1 MDQTAID
8 HLDIDLLRA
17 LPDEGPVTML
27 NVMRFRERSGF
38 HQTTA
43 TRDSPCRCR
52 SMIWSWHHATS
63 GPASS
68 GRLRAAVLIANAPR
82 EVLCLARPLGTSLGG

>member
-52 SMIWSWHHATS
+52 SMI
-63 GPASS
+63 
-68 GRLRAAVLIANAPR
+68 
-82 EVLCLARPLGTSLGG
+82 